1 MATHSPIPGSETSG
15 STFQTRLTTLFAI
28 AVTLGVIA
36 GIVEGAGLLLFQHIN
51 WRQWARLMHVS
62 APIVWIAPIV
72 DTTLFLLLALAVWI
86 LGRAVSRVHSAR
98 LLLAAATFL
107 AVYDWLSLTGR
118 LHYLACLLLAA
129 GCAAVL
135 LRKSAGDGQ
144 AGNWQRRAIYAL
156 AGWALIFLVIQGGSY
171 LKERRAIASLPAA
184 QPEAPNVLV
193 IIIDTLRADHLSSYG
208 YRRATTPNLDALARS
223 GVLFENAIAPSSWSL
238 PSHAS
243 LMTGRSPSE
252 HGVQNVGPQPW
263 FGWGKSSLGG
273 FRTLGEALAAQGYR
287 TGAFSANRLYF
298 TSSLGFGRGF
308 SRFEDDFSSPADA
321 FLRTVYGRK
330 IARRYFYRSEKSWAT
345 RFISRMGLNAL
356 RDQDSEGSGD
366 YGGAYGARK
375 RANDV
380 NREVLRWVDEDKS
393 RPFFACLNYLDVH
406 FPYGVPWDYSRPAWD
421 SGSDRDE
428 YDAGLVYED
437 DYIGR
442 LVRDF
447 RQRGFESTLVIV
459 TSDHGESLGDHGLS
473 YHGAALYWELVH
485 VPLIVSWPGHVPAGR
500 RIATPVTNAAIPA
513 TVMDLIGH
521 PDRTL
526 SGPPLNLFWSRPRE
540 AASWP
545 NPIAQLAQTDTIV
558 AKDRALASK
567 IPLATDADMDSLV
580 TPQWQLIRHGKR
592 GMQLY
597 DWRKDP
603 GETADLAETQQGL
616 AVKNKL
622 AESLASPTGSAGTSN
637 PDSHH

>member
-1 MATHSPIPGSETSG
+1 M
-15 STFQTRLTTLFAI
+15 
-28 AVTLGVIA
+28 
-36 GIVEGAGLLLFQHIN
+36 
-51 WRQWARLMHVS
+51 
-62 APIVWIAPIV
+62 
-72 DTTLFLLLALAVWI
+72 
-86 LGRAVSRVHSAR
+86 
-98 LLLAAATFL
+98 LLAAVIFL

-135 LRKSAGDGQ
+135 SPKFTGDGKP
-144 AGNWQRRAIYAL
+144 GRWPRRVAYAV
-156 AGWALIFLVIQGGSY
+156 AGWVLIFVLVYGGSY

-184 QPEAPNVLV
+184 RPGAPNVLV
-193 IIIDTLRADHLSSYG
+193 IIVDTLRADHLSSYG
-208 YRRATTPNLDALARS
+208 YSRLTTPNLDALAAS

-243 LMTGRSPSE
+243 LMTGRYPSE
-252 HGVQNVGPQPW
+252 HGLENVGPQPW
-263 FGWGKSSLGG
+263 LGWGKNGLGG

-308 SRFEDDFSSPADA
+308 SRFDDDFSSPEDA
-321 FLRTVYGRK
+321 FLRTLYGRK

-345 RFISRMGLNAL
+345 RLISALGLNAL

-366 YGGAYGARK
+366 YGGAYGVRK
-375 RANDV
+375 RAKDV
-380 NREVLRWVDEDKS
+380 NREVRQWVDGDRS

-406 FPYGVPWDYSRPAWD
+406 FPYGVPRDYSRPAWD

-428 YDAGLVYED
+428 YDAGLAYED

-442 LVRDF
+442 LLQDLK
-447 RQRGFESTLVIV
+447 QQGLQNTLVIL

-485 VPLIVSWPGHVPAGR
+485 VPLILSWPGHVPAGV
-500 RIATPVTNAAIPA
+500 RIPTPVTNAAIPA
-513 TVMDLIGH
+513 TVTDLTGH
-521 PDRTL
+521 PDQAL
-526 SGPPLNLFWSRPRE
+526 PGPPLNLLWTNPLA

-545 NPIAQLAQTDTIV
+545 SPISQLAQTDTIV

-580 TPQWQLIRHGKR
+580 TGQWQLIRHAQR
-592 GMQLY
+592 GVQLY

-603 GETADLAETQQGL
+603 GETEDLAHTEQGL
-616 AVKNKL
+616 AVTRRL
-622 AESLASPTGSAGTSN
+622 AEGFATQRPSPGTSRQDN
-637 PDSHH
+637 LQK